1 MTPIKPTA
9 LRPLLALC
17 LVASAPV
24 FVQPAFA
31 QDQLLEQWGID
42 AGALLGDSRQL
53 LLRAPDASVDGLFQ
67 AIHAGSQTPQDARVM
82 CELFDPDAQRT
93 VDGYNDIA
101 SQLTQASRVRFAD
114 AVADFLVASAQSPP
128 QPYDPALAQQAL
140 KAAGVRAAILND
152 GFLAGLNGSDHPARC
167 RSVTALLDALQTRPL
182 AERASVTRFMLS
194 QGLDYL
200 AIAGAAPASR

>member
-1 MTPIKPTA
+1 MPTVKRLA
-9 LRPLLALC
+9 LPPLLALS
-17 LVASAPV
+17 LLAGA
-24 FVQPAFA
+24 PAFA
-31 QDQLLEQWGID
+31 QDPLAQWGID

-67 AIHAGSQTPQDARVM
+67 AIHAGAQSPQDANVM
-82 CELFDPDAQRT
+82 CELFDPGAERT
-93 VDGYNDIA
+93 IDGYNEVA
-101 SQLTQASRVRFAD
+101 SQLSQTSRVRFAN

-128 QPYDPALAQQAL
+128 QPYNPALAQQAL

-167 RSVTALLDALQTRPL
+167 RSVGALLDSLQTRPV
-182 AERASVTRFMLS
+182 AERASVMRLLLS

-200 AIAGAAPASR
+200 ALAGAVR